1 MDART
6 PLPLTAD
13 PVTVRR
19 SRPWLP
25 TLLVVL
31 GIVAVAAL
39 AWWLTHRAKNADS
52 AGGPGAGAGSR
63 SAGGGGR
70 GGGGGGRH
78 MPSVV
83 ALATVAQGEVPVVR
97 TALGT
102 VTPLATVSVRPQV
115 AGQLVSIDFA
125 EGQMVTK
132 GQLLARIDPRPF
144 QLAIDQQRAAM
155 ARDEATLANAKVDLG
170 RYQTLLKQDSIAEQ
184 QVATQAATVR
194 QSAAVVAA
202 DRANVGTADLNLT
215 YSRISAPVTGRA
227 GLRTVDVGNYVTV
240 GQATGIVTIT
250 QTEPIDVAFTLPED
264 QIPQVQA
271 RVHSGAVLP
280 VTVWDRGHARMLA
293 HGRLLT
299 LDNQVDVTTGT
310 LKAKARFANADG
322 SLIPNQFV
330 NVDLTVNT
338 LAGVALAPS
347 AAFRHGSQ
355 GDYAYVVT
363 PDHTAHVRV
372 VTLGPQAGDNVAV
385 MAGLQP
391 GEKVVTEGGDRL
403 TDGAKVMLP
412 GDRRPGGPGGAAG
425 PGGGRRHRGGGGGG
439 G

>member
-13 PVTVRR
+13 PVVVRK
-19 SRPWLP
+19 SRPWLSM
-25 TLLVVL
+25 LFVVL
-31 GIVAVAAL
+31 GIAAVAAL
-39 AWWLTHRAKNADS
+39 AWWLTHRAKNVDAVGS
-52 AGGPGAGAGSR
+52 PGAGPGGPSR
-63 SAGGGGR
+63 GGAGGG
-70 GGGGGGRH
+70 H

-115 AGQLVSIDFA
+115 AGQLVSIDFT
-125 EGQMVTK
+125 EGQLVTK
-132 GQLLARIDPRPF
+132 GQLIARIDPRPF
-144 QLAIDQQRAAM
+144 QLAIDQQNAAM
-155 ARDEATLANAKVDLG
+155 ARDQATLANAKVDLG

-202 DRANVGTADLNLT
+202 DRANIGTAQLNLT

-250 QTEPIDVAFTLPED
+250 QSEPIDVAFTLPED
-264 QIPQVQA
+264 QIPQVEA
-271 RVHSGAVLP
+271 RVRSGAVLP

-310 LKAKARFANADG
+310 LKAKARFSNADG
-322 SLIPNQFV
+322 ALIPNQFV

-355 GDYAYVVT
+355 GDYAYVVS
-363 PDHTAHVRV
+363 PDRTAHVRV
-372 VTLGPQAGDNVAV
+372 VKLGPLTGDNVAV
-385 MAGLQP
+385 LSGLNP
-391 GEKVVTEGGDRL
+391 GEKIVTEGGDRL

-412 GDRRPGGPGGAAG
+412 GDKRPAG
-425 PGGGRRHRGGGGGG
+425 SAGGGRRHGGGGGAG